1 LEAGMEALEF
11 SHVPPTMDHVIVGS
25 IDHSRIDNKK
35 CSFLLGVNEGLWPM
49 KPPIDGIINEQEREY
64 LYRFGMELAASNRR
78 VLLDDQFYM
87 YLAFTTATEYVW
99 VIYPISDSE
108 GNGRLSAQIIQRL
121 YVFFPV
127 IVETDLLFESDE
139 LYDDSLVITTQETT
153 RTPIHSHLYSTT

>member
-1 LEAGMEALEF
+1 VLNIQAKMIEKRIYYNETDQVEKAREEEQVWQSIIQTLDEAVEMIGEEVMSFRMFQEILEAGMEALEF

-78 VLLDDQFYM
+78 
-87 YLAFTTATEYVW
+87 
-99 VIYPISDSE
+99 
-108 GNGRLSAQIIQRL
+108 
-121 YVFFPV
+121 
-127 IVETDLLFESDE
+127 
-139 LYDDSLVITTQETT
+139 
-153 RTPIHSHLYSTT
+153 